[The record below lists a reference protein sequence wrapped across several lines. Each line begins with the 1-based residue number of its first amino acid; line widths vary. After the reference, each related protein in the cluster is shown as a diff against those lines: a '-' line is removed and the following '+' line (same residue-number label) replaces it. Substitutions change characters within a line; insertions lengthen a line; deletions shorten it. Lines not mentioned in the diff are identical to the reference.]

1 MTKAVLIGLV
11 GLAVG
16 IGAAALAWNRYAPA
30 APSEAVAAAKA
41 DAPSAGSIF
50 PKVLNR

>member
-16 IGAAALAWNRYAPA
+16 MGAAALAWNSYAPA
-30 APSEAVAAAKA
+30 ANSETVAAAKV

-50 PKVLNR
+50 PKVLNH

>member
-1 MTKAVLIGLV
+1 MTKTVLVGLV
-11 GLAVG
+11 GLAIG
-16 IGAAALAWNRYAPA
+16 IGAAALAWNQYAPA
-30 APSEAVAAAKA
+30 APSDAVAAAKV